1 MLTNELHSSITQIRR
16 SERIAFDLMVR
27 YRLWGYRGTSMLKD
41 MTPFGARME
50 GLDSIRIGDEVIVLL
65 PGLQPK
71 SATAVWVDGRS
82 AGVEFDHPLHGEVF
96 RDLVRDHAR
105 SRLTFEPPRMP
116 LRTAA

>member
-1 MLTNELHSSITQIRR
+1 MLTSEPYNFATQIRR
-16 SERIAFDLMVR
+16 TERVAFDLMVR

-50 GLDSIRIGDEVIVLL
+50 GLDDIRTGDEVIVLL

-82 AGVEFDHPLHGEVF
+82 AGIEFDHPLHGEVF
-96 RDLVRDHAR
+96 RKLVKEHAR
-105 SRLTFEPPRMP
+105 SRPTFEPPKLPVR
-116 LRTAA
+116 AAA

>member
-1 MLTNELHSSITQIRR
+1 MLNKELPSSKTQIR
-16 SERIAFDLMVR
+16 SAERIAFDLMVR

-71 SATAVWVDGRS
+71 SATAIWVEGRS
-82 AGVEFDHPLHGEVF
+82 AGIEFDHPLHGEVF
-96 RDLVRDHAR
+96 RELVKEHAR
-105 SRLTFEPPRMP
+105 SRPTFEPAKLPVR
-116 LRTAA
+116 AAA